1 MEGEESTRML
11 RKSLSPPSKAMVK
24 RPRTS
29 ETRAQVYEVV
39 DRDRR
44 RAVTQL
50 ERLSEKLVL
59 TEAVTERARKIY
71 MKASDRGLVK
81 GRSMSGIMA
90 ASLYAACRERRM
102 PLRLKDVAVVS
113 NVEKKDIAR
122 CYRLLLNEM
131 DFKMPATN
139 PTRYVSVIASR
150 AGISRKTMRTASG
163 ILKKADK
170 AGISAGKDPAG
181 LAAAA
186 LLVASTLEGE
196 DRSQKN
202 LVKAA
207 GVTEVTIRNR
217 YKDLWKLLA

>member
-1 MEGEESTRML
+1 MP
-11 RKSLSPPSKAMVK
+11 RKSLSAPSKTIVR
-24 RPRTS
+24 RPRTP
-29 ETRAQVYEVV
+29 ETRTQVYEAA

-44 RAVTQL
+44 RAVRQI

-59 TEAVTERARKIY
+59 TEPVTEKAAKIY

-81 GRSMSGIMA
+81 GRSMTAIMA
-90 ASLYAACRERRM
+90 ASLYAACRERQT
-102 PLRLKDVAVVS
+102 PVRLKDVAVVC

-131 DFKMPATN
+131 DFKMPVAN
-139 PTRYVSVIASR
+139 PTKYVAVIASR

-196 DRSQKN
+196 DRPRKD
-202 LVKAA
+202 LAKAA
-207 GVTEVTIRNR
+207 GVTEVTIRHR
-217 YKDLWKLLA
+217 YKDLRKLLA

>member
-1 MEGEESTRML
+1 ML
-11 RKSLSPPSKAMVK
+11 RKSLSAPSKTIVK
-24 RPRTS
+24 GPRTS
-29 ETRAQVYEVV
+29 ETRAHVYQAV
-39 DRDRR
+39 DGRGRR
-44 RAVTQL
+44 RAVKQI

-59 TEAVTERARKIY
+59 TEAVTEKGTKIY
-71 MKASDRGLVK
+71 MKAFDRGLVK
-81 GRSMSGIMA
+81 GRSISGIMA
-90 ASLYAACRERRM
+90 ASLYAACRERQM
-102 PLRLKDVAVVS
+102 PVRLQDLAVVC
-113 NVEKKDIAR
+113 NVEKRDIAR
-122 CYRLLLNEM
+122 CYRLLLKEM

-139 PTRYVSVIASR
+139 PTKYVSVIASR
-150 AGISRKTMRTASG
+150 AGLSRKTMRTASG

-196 DRSQKN
+196 DRPREN

-217 YKDLWKLLA
+217 YRDLRKLLA

>member
-1 MEGEESTRML
+1 ML
-11 RKSLSPPSKAMVK
+11 RKSLSAPSKTIV
-24 RPRTS
+24 RRHRTS
-29 ETRAQVYEVV
+29 ETRTQAYEAA

-44 RAVTQL
+44 RAVRQI
-50 ERLSEKLVL
+50 ERLSQKLVL
-59 TEAVTERARKIY
+59 TEPVTEKAAKIY

-81 GRSMSGIMA
+81 GRSMTAIMA
-90 ASLYAACRERRM
+90 ASLYAACRERQM
-102 PLRLKDVAVVS
+102 PVRLQDLAVVC

-131 DFKMPATN
+131 DFKMPVAN

-150 AGISRKTMRTASG
+150 AGISRKTMRKASG

-196 DRSQKN
+196 DRPQKN

-207 GVTEVTIRNR
+207 GVTEVTIRHR
-217 YKDLWKLLA
+217 YKDLRKLLT

>member
-1 MEGEESTRML
+1 ML
-11 RKSLSPPSKAMVK
+11 RKSLSAPSKTLVK
-24 RPRTS
+24 RPRGRGA
-29 ETRAQVYEVV
+29 RAHVYEAV

-44 RAVTQL
+44 RVVKQI

-59 TEAVTERARKIY
+59 TKAVTRKAAKIY
-71 MKASDRGLVK
+71 MKASDRGLAK
-81 GRSMSGIMA
+81 GRSIPGIMA
-90 ASLYAACRERRM
+90 ASLYAACRERQM
-102 PLRLKDVAVVS
+102 PVRLKDVAVVC
-113 NVEKKDIAR
+113 NIEKKDIAR

-139 PTRYVSVIASR
+139 PTKYVSVIASR
-150 AGISRKTMRTASG
+150 TGISRKTMRTASG

-170 AGISAGKDPAG
+170 AGIAAGKDPAG

-196 DRSQKN
+196 DRPQKDVAK
-202 LVKAA
+202 LA

-217 YKDLWKLLA
+217 YKDLKKLLA